1 MTKQTALS
9 KFQQIWNKE
18 NLGKGINLLPSA
30 IGKAAEAGEV
40 ARSWTPVSESE
51 AALKGIGIKHLLP
64 DIQRYW
70 EPKHK
75 TFLTPYSPPK
85 ENYQSSQVCSSIIY
99 PWEPTHSPCLSCQ
112 GLKFSVPKIEYRISS
127 SNQFFLVTSF
137 SLHHQLNQ
145 SWKCKMISPWS
156 SASAKHPVSLQ
167 GISRASMAGTKLKH
181 SDRHLTHTSSLSL
194 KLSCLL
200 WGQGAEAQR

>member
-9 KFQQIWNKE
+9 KFQQMWNKE
-18 NLGKGINLLPSA
+18 NLGRGINLLPSA
-30 IGKAAEAGEV
+30 MGKAAEAGEV

-51 AALKGIGIKHLLP
+51 AALKGIRMKHLLP

-75 TFLTPYSPPK
+75 TFLKPYSPPK
-85 ENYQSSQVCSSIIY
+85 ENISLVKYGSYIIY
-99 PWEPTHSPCLSCQ
+99 PWELTHSPCLSCQ
-112 GLKFSVPKIEYRISS
+112 GLISVPKIEYRISS

-145 SWKCKMISPWS
+145 SWRRKMISPWS
-156 SASAKHPVSLQ
+156 SASQTPSQSPGNKQS
-167 GISRASMAGTKLKH
+167 
-181 SDRHLTHTSSLSL
+181 
-194 KLSCLL
+194 
-200 WGQGAEAQR
+200 